1 MDTRA
6 VVIDLENLYNLPKET
21 AYQGMTVANIND
33 GNIYMLI
40 DKEKMHEKIGWKA
53 SYESIQILTCT

>member
-1 MDTRA
+1 LDTRA
-6 VVIDLENLYNLPKET
+6 VVTDLENLYNLPKET

-40 DKEKMHEKIGWKA
+40 DTEKMHEKIGWKA
-53 SYESIQILTCT
+53 SYESI